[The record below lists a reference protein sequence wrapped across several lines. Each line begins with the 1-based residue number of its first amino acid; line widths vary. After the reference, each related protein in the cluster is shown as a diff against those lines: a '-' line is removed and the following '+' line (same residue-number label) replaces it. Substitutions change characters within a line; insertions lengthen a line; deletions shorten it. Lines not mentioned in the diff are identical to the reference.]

1 MHPDFLS
8 NCTIGGIANVP
19 SWLCGSDPPAYIY
32 PIPTNDSSDV
42 PYSIDDASDFA
53 SSPVGWNNGTSSAP
67 TPESPYSQLLDSSRF
82 WIQRVLVPMITIVGV
97 VGNTVTIVIM
107 TRRRM
112 RSSTNSY
119 LAALAICDMLYLLCI
134 FALSLKHYQFIQE
147 QGLLIYYRCFPLI
160 VMLADACSNTSVWLT
175 ATFTMERY
183 IAVCHPIRGKVLCTE
198 SRARKAILAVF
209 IFCFSFTLPTTFEY
223 SVTEKYDPVTN
234 VTKPSLG
241 ASELGKNQ
249 LYKKIF
255 YWLTVVLFTVI
266 PFLLLAIFNAFLV
279 RSVHISRKQR
289 SRMTQRTD
297 SSRDN
302 QENKIT
308 VMLIAVVILFFVC
321 QLPTAVALLYT
332 SIRSPEPDTD
342 EERLMLTLGNIFNFL
357 MTINAAGNFI
367 LYCLLSQ
374 KYRRTFLQIFCPCA
388 KSRFVRLQSVY
399 QYTGAAVTNYSNPD
413 DSSPGRNRRVS
424 SARSVRSARSNSTSV
439 GEDNAADA
447 KKAPPVHGSHLKVPG
462 QEKEVNSN
470 DAQSDRASGTS
481 EKNSVS
487 CGPTCSLW
495 RKLKLARRAAAGV
508 GTNHTHDHVIPLQ
521 GAKECVVVIRGDGAP
536 TNKCLHTNV

>member
-1 MHPDFLS
+1 MHPDYIS

-19 SWLCGSDPPAYIY
+19 SWLCGPDPSSYMY
-32 PIPTNDSSDV
+32 PLVPSSNDTTDI
-42 PYSIDDASDFA
+42 PYSMYDASNL
-53 SSPVGWNNGTSSAP
+53 SSPALSWDNGTSPAP

-82 WIQRVLVPMITIVGV
+82 WIQRVLVPIITIIGV

-119 LAALAICDMLYLLCI
+119 LAALAICDMLYLLCV

-147 QGLLIYYRCFPLI
+147 QGLYIYYNCFPLI

-198 SRARKAILAVF
+198 SRARKAIFIVF
-209 IFCFSFTLPTTFEY
+209 AFCFSFTLPTLFEY
-223 SVTEKYDPVTN
+223 SVTEKHDPVTN
-234 VTKPSLG
+234 TTRTHLD
-241 ASELGKNQ
+241 ASELGKNE
-249 LYKKIF
+249 LYKKIY

-279 RSVHISRKQR
+279 RSVHLSRKQR

-321 QLPTAVALLYT
+321 QLPTAVTLLYT

-342 EERLMLTLGNIFNFL
+342 GEKLIFILGNIFNFL

-374 KYRRTFLQIFCPCA
+374 KYRRTFLQIFCPCTT
-388 KSRFVRLQSVY
+388 SRFARLQSVY
-399 QYTGAAVTNYSNPD
+399 HYSGAPATMNSVQD
-413 DSSPGRNRRVS
+413 DNSPAGNRRFS
-424 SARSVRSARSNSTSV
+424 STRSVKSTRSNSASV
-439 GEDNAADA
+439 VVDNQKVPASQ
-447 KKAPPVHGSHLKVPG
+447 GSFLKVPG
-462 QEKEVNSN
+462 QQEKEVNSN
-470 DAQSDRASGTS
+470 DAHSDRTSGTS

-487 CGPTCSLW
+487 CGVTCSLW
-495 RKLKLARRAAAGV
+495 RKLKLARKAASGV
-508 GTNHTHDHVIPLQ
+508 GANHTADHVIPLQ
-521 GAKECVVVIRGDGAP
+521 GAKDCVVVIRGDGAP
-536 TNKCLHTNV
+536 TNKCIHTSV